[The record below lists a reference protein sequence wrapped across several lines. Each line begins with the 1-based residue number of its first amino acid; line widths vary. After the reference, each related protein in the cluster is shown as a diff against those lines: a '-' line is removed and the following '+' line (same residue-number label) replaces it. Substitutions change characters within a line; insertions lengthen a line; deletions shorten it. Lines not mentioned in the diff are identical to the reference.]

1 MVERPRSAAG
11 AELRAAREAKGLSRQ
26 HVAEITKISSR
37 TLEAVERGDYSRLPG
52 GIFMRSFV
60 RAYAVEVGLDPEAIV
75 KAFLAECPAEVGAI
89 PTAAPASIDGPRPPR
104 SFEGLPW
111 GRFAAAAALV
121 MIIVGS
127 AYAYLS
133 RPLRDEGRHPA
144 RAPASQAAA
153 RGEVPVATSGSSL
166 TLGVKA
172 VAPCWLSMAVDGQT
186 SKMRL
191 LARDESFVV
200 RSEREVTLKVGDGAA
215 LSLTINGRPARP
227 LGGPGDPA
235 AVSITPTNYGD
246 YLAER

>member
-1 MVERPRSAAG
+1 MVERPMSAAG
-11 AELRAAREAKGLSRQ
+11 AELRAAREAKGLSRRQ
-26 HVAEITKISSR
+26 VAEITKISSR

-60 RAYAVEVGLDPEAIV
+60 RAYAAEVGLDPDAAV

-133 RPLRDEGRHPA
+133 RPPRDERRPVHGA
-144 RAPASQAAA
+144 ASQAVAG
-153 RGEVPVATSGSSL
+153 GEVPVATSGSSL
-166 TLGVKA
+166 ALGVKA

-200 RSEREVTLKVGDGAA
+200 RAEREVTLKVGDGAA
-215 LSLTINGRPARP
+215 LSLTVNGQPARP
-227 LGGPGDPA
+227 LGGPGQPA
-235 AVSITPTNYGD
+235 AVSITPANYGD